1 MHSRPAKISVG
12 LTNLTISDDL
22 AFAKCKVDR
31 PAAER
36 GQGVSIPFLGTNN
49 QVYCD
54 LLRQKPSAKS
64 GFGRVR
70 LDAFGRNNGGSK
82 TSQQTLAYLF

>member
-12 LTNLTISDDL
+12 LTNLTTSDYR

-36 GQGVSIPFLGTNN
+36 GKGVNIPFQGTNEYIN
-49 QVYCD
+49 
-54 LLRQKPSAKS
+54 K
-64 GFGRVR
+64 
-70 LDAFGRNNGGSK
+70 
-82 TSQQTLAYLF
+82 